1 MKNTHLEHLEDNIL
15 NGGSQGGR
23 EAVAFLRSLGDM
35 LDQGASEA
43 RVTVKWDGAPAII
56 CGVNPDNGRFFV
68 GTKSVFNKVSPKISY
83 SDCLLYTS
91 DAADD

>member
-35 LDQGASEA
+35 LDKLQ
-43 RVTVKWDGAPAII
+43 
-56 CGVNPDNGRFFV
+56 RFV
-68 GTKSVFNKVSPKISY
+68 YVLQSYHCNMQSVILK
-83 SDCLLYTS
+83 CLHANESWFTIMYLFLL
-91 DAADD
+91 